1 MKIRLTWPAEPHTRY
16 AQSAFDAQVGK
27 LIKLNVEGIDT
38 PFPAILRAATVGE
51 NGHAAEFE
59 FEIEDPAACVVL
71 SAYVAT
77 GAVNNLS
84 IVNDQDS

>member
-16 AQSAFDAQVGK
+16 AQSAFDDQIGK
-27 LIKLNVEGIDT
+27 PIKLNVEGLDT
-38 PFPAILRAATVGE
+38 YVPCTLLSAVVDQGTNAV
-51 NGHAAEFE
+51 EFE

-77 GAVNNLS
+77 GATNNLS
-84 IVNDQDS
+84 ISDEQES